1 MHARGVKTC
10 NRRPVKMITSE
21 NGRSPFVTPDF
32 VDRSF
37 AFLLRLNHETKRIA
51 VGRMTKLAQ
60 AQMRF
65 SAALD
70 ALDKVIDES
79 GVAMRL
85 GSKLKME
92 MTALKSERETLYSR
106 ITALE
111 EETRVLA
118 GLTEEVEDR
127 LDDAIAEI
135 RDVLAH
141 N

>member
-1 MHARGVKTC
+1 
-10 NRRPVKMITSE
+10 MITSE
-21 NGRSPFVTPDF
+21 NGRRGNVTSDF
-32 VDRSF
+32 VDRPF
-37 AFLLRLNHETKRIA
+37 AFHLSLNNETKRIA

-60 AQMRF
+60 AQARF

-70 ALDKVIDES
+70 TLDKAIEDS
-79 GVAMRL
+79 GVTMRL
-85 GSKLKME
+85 GSKLKVE
-92 MTALKSERETLYSR
+92 MSALKSERETLYSR
-106 ITALE
+106 IAALE

-135 RDVLAH
+135 REVLAH